1 MLTLAEPTRT
11 ETAFREAA
19 RAHTSLLAAPEKR
32 LLIWVARRLP
42 AWVNSDHLTALGFLG
57 MFLVGASFAYARWNR
72 AGLLL
77 AILALGLNWF
87 GDSLDGTLARV
98 RQCQRPKYGFYVD
111 HVVDCFGA
119 TLVLAGLALS
129 GVMSPAVAACVLVA
143 YLLLSIEIYLATYT
157 LGTFHMSFGKF
168 GPTEL
173 RILLAIG
180 NLRVFFNPTAHLFGR
195 EFLLFDVGG
204 AISAAVLLAITIH
217 SVILHARRLSRMESS
232 N

>member
-1 MLTLAEPTRT
+1 MLTRAETT
-11 ETAFREAA
+11 KSETAFCEAA
-19 RAHTSLLAAPEKR
+19 RAHTSLLAAAEKR
-32 LLIWVARRLP
+32 CLIWIALRLP
-42 AWVNSDHLTALGFLG
+42 AGVNSDHLTALGFLG
-57 MFLVGASFAYARWNR
+57 MFLVGASFAYTRWNR

-77 AILALGLNWF
+77 AILSLGINWF

-98 RQCQRPKYGFYVD
+98 RHCQRPKYGFYVD

-129 GVMSPAVAACVLVA
+129 GVMNPAVAAAVLVT

-157 LGTFHMSFGKF
+157 LGTFHMSFWKF

-180 NLRVFFNPTAHLFGR
+180 NLRVFFNPTAHVFRG
-195 EFLLFDVGG
+195 EYLLFDVGG
-204 AISAAVLLAITIH
+204 AISAAVLLTITIV
-217 SVILHARRLSRMESS
+217 SVIRHTRELSRMESA

>member
-1 MLTLAEPTRT
+1 MLTLAEPTKSN
-11 ETAFREAA
+11 TAFRDAV

-32 LLIWVARRLP
+32 CLIRIAQRLP

-57 MFLVGASFAYARWNR
+57 MFLVGASFACARWNR

-77 AILALGLNWF
+77 AILSLGINWF

-98 RQCQRPKYGFYVD
+98 RRCQRPKYGFYVD

-119 TLVLAGLALS
+119 TLVLAGLAVS
-129 GVMSPAVAACVLVA
+129 GVMSPAVAAAVLVA

-204 AISAAVLLAITIH
+204 AISAVVLIALTVRSAIH
-217 SVILHARRLSRMESS
+217 HARELARMER
-232 N
+232 